1 MSYSF
6 MFRAANKAAAKAH
19 IADKV
24 AEIVQQQSVHS
35 ADKDAI
41 LSNAN
46 AIIDLLPDAK
56 EGFEIAGSLS
66 GYVSGEWDRNSL
78 AELNQASISANIGW
92 ARKTD

>member
-6 MFRAANKAAAKAH
+6 MFRAADKAAAKAQV
-19 IADKV
+19 AEKV
-24 AEIVQQQSVHS
+24 AEVVRIQPVHA
-35 ADKDAI
+35 ADQAAI
-41 LSNAN
+41 LANAN
-46 AIIDLLPDAK
+46 AVIDLLPDAK

-78 AELNQASISANIGW
+78 VELNQASISANIGW